1 MVNQT
6 KKNGRSSMPVGGC
19 WNRWH
24 SFSAVLLAFAV
35 CVTIVVSHGW
45 KTTSLVMGG
54 VVVAVVGLM
63 LLRIHWSL
71 DVLSSH
77 SEGLSESAASA
88 EEHYID
94 VLLRIVRSVEARD
107 KYSVGHSERVG
118 KLARNMAEYMG
129 LSNYDV
135 RQLGIAGELHDIGM
149 VAIPEH
155 IIVGR
160 AKMGTEGFRTIKT
173 HSQIG
178 YEVLM
183 PLQSIS
189 SVLDVARYHH
199 ERMNGTGYPA
209 GLCGEDIPLCARIVA
224 VADAYDA
231 MTHDRPQRLALSSF
245 AAVREL
251 RRCAPAGYDSDCV
264 NALGECLNFP
274 VLEEAL
280 AVTA

>member
-1 MVNQT
+1 M
-6 KKNGRSSMPVGGC
+6 GGC

-24 SFSAVLLAFAV
+24 SFSAVLLSVAV
-35 CVTIVVSHGW
+35 CATIVVSHGW
-45 KTTSLVMGG
+45 KTSSLVMGG
-54 VVVAVVGLM
+54 VVVVVVGLM
-63 LLRIHWSL
+63 LLRIHWS
-71 DVLSSH
+71 VSILSSH
-77 SEGLSESAASA
+77 SEGLSQSAALA

-107 KYSVGHSERVG
+107 KYSIGHSERVG
-118 KLARNMAEYMG
+118 RLAGKMAENMG
-129 LSNYDV
+129 LSEHEV
-135 RQLGIAGELHDIGM
+135 RQLEIAGQLHDIGM

-160 AKMGTEGFRTIKT
+160 AKMGVQGFRTIKT

-178 YEVLM
+178 YDVLM

-189 SVLDVARYHH
+189 GVLDVARYHH

-209 GLCGEDIPLCARIVA
+209 GLRGEEIPLCARIVA

-245 AAVREL
+245 GAVQEL
-251 RRCAPAGYDSDCV
+251 RRCAPAGYDFDCV
-264 NALGECLNFP
+264 NALAECLNFP

>member
-1 MVNQT
+1 M
-6 KKNGRSSMPVGGC
+6 
-19 WNRWH
+19 
-24 SFSAVLLAFAV
+24 
-35 CVTIVVSHGW
+35 
-45 KTTSLVMGG
+45 
-54 VVVAVVGLM
+54 AVVGLM

-77 SEGLSESAASA
+77 SEGLSESAAIA

-107 KYSVGHSERVG
+107 KYSIGHSERVG
-118 KLARNMAEYMG
+118 RLTGKMAEHIG
-129 LSNYDV
+129 LSDHEV
-135 RQLGIAGELHDIGM
+135 RQLEIAGELHDIGM

-160 AKMGTEGFRTIKT
+160 AKMGAEGFRTIRT

-183 PLQSIS
+183 PLQSLS
-189 SVLDVARYHH
+189 GVLDAVRYHH

-209 GLCGEDIPLCARIVA
+209 GLCGEEIPLCARIVG

-251 RRCAPAGYDSDCV
+251 RRCAPAGYDPDCID
-264 NALGECLNFP
+264 ALAECLNFP
-274 VLEEAL
+274 VLEETL